1 MKPYQR
7 SDFMYNSIRKASVCF
22 MQRYGHTPTRV
33 LLSKN
38 QYLAL
43 VNEMYGLQ
51 QEFLIKN
58 NSVMGL
64 KVSISMDVDDKFMLV
79 SKRQFL
85 VINFI

>member
-1 MKPYQR
+1 
-7 SDFMYNSIRKASVCF
+7 MYNSIRKASVCF
-22 MQRYGHTPTRV
+22 IQRYSHTPSRV

-38 QYLAL
+38 QYLEL
-43 VNEMYGLQ
+43 VNEMYGMQ

-58 NSVMGL
+58 GSVMGL

>member
-1 MKPYQR
+1 
-7 SDFMYNSIRKASVCF
+7 MYNSIRKASVCF
-22 MQRYGHTPTRV
+22 MQRYNHTPSRV

-43 VNEMYGLQ
+43 VNEMYGWQ

-79 SKRQFL
+79 SRHRFL
-85 VINFI
+85 VVNFI